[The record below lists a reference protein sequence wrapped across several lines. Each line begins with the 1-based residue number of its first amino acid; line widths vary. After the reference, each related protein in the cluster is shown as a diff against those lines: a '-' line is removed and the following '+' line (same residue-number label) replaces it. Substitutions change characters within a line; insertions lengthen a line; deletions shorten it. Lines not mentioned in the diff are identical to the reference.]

1 MARGKYCCVF
11 IDFFFFFSR
20 GKSNLHNAAAA
31 PFERPQE
38 TGSRITFRSRRILR
52 ALQSRDT
59 IRAVTHCAADCRITL
74 HLTLQQHGLQ
84 GFFSLPN
91 DSSQS
96 NNEDK
101 KMRIS
106 ASICTVFLQTKTN
119 SNLFPPHSSFT
130 PFCNH

>member
-1 MARGKYCCVF
+1 MF
-11 IDFFFFFSR
+11 LLIFFFFFR
-20 GKSNLHNAAAA
+20 GKSNFHNAAAA

-59 IRAVTHCAADCRITL
+59 MRAVTHCAADCRITL

-96 NNEDK
+96 NKEDK

-119 SNLFPPHSSFT
+119 SNLFPT
-130 PFCNH
+130 PFQFQPFLQSLKS